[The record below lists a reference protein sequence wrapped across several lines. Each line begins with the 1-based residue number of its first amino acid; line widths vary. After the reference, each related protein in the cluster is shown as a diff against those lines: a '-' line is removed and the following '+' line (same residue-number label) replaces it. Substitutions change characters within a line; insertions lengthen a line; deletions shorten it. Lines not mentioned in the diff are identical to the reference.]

1 MGNFPG
7 TEPTGKTHHLD
18 KENHLRQNSIFQKKY
33 KSQEWGNEMY
43 LIVYQNDIEF
53 ILKRIKYLIKK
64 YKL

>member
-1 MGNFPG
+1 MQNFAF
-7 TEPTGKTHHLD
+7 K
-18 KENHLRQNSIFQKKY
+18 KNHQNWLKKRKKFEIKQNSIFQKKY

-43 LIVYQNDIEF
+43 LIVYQNDVEF